1 MPLFHV
7 YKELKAVAICLLKF
21 SPTVRII
28 HCLLS
33 LLGLSYNFSS
43 PTSSIAKANTERLTK
58 LLEKLVLEHKET
70 FDPDNIR
77 DFLDASLQVR
87 RDVTR
92 YMLAYHTVCSDVSR
106 RTWMGTRH
114 ASVQHILIVS
124 FVVPA
129 RHIGETWTTSHGT
142 RLHNVHG
149 GRHYFCVKRHDVHH
163 PVHDTPPTVSDAHAQ
178 GNQ

>member
-33 LLGLSYNFSS
+33 LLGLSYISL
-43 PTSSIAKANTERLTK
+43 PTSLIAKTNTERLTK

-77 DFLDASLQVR
+77 DFVDACLQVR
-87 RDVTR
+87 RDVTLR
-92 YMLAYHTVCSDVSR
+92 CLLAYYILRQFAGWNSPVVKCTSCAISLVSSNYRCSSTARWRSMAHVTWHT
-106 RTWMGTRH
+106 
-114 ASVQHILIVS
+114 
-124 FVVPA
+124 FV
-129 RHIGETWTTSHGT
+129 
-142 RLHNVHG
+142 
-149 GRHYFCVKRHDVHH
+149 
-163 PVHDTPPTVSDAHAQ
+163 
-178 GNQ
+178 